1 MESLISV
8 LETALPVF
16 LALGLGMLCRSRN
29 FLTREGIGALKKVVV
44 NLTLPF
50 VLLNAFATAE
60 YSAAALILPL
70 MMFGVCCLA
79 LALGFLIIRLSGMK
93 SRLAPF
99 LASGFEAGMLGYAL
113 FVLLFPEESVSQF
126 ALPDI
131 GQTLFVFTLYKV
143 LLSGKR
149 DIKAIAK
156 DMAATPI
163 LWAVL
168 AGVLIGATGLYGA
181 MQKCRISGI
190 LDASTSFLSAPT
202 GMIILLTVGY
212 DLVIRDIPW
221 KKTAGLIAMRLAV
234 MAVCL
239 GVMILLNRTV
249 LGGMLFEGAAV
260 LMVLLPPPYIIPVF
274 ADEPAERVQ
283 ISSALSALTLV
294 TMILF
299 AGMSVVLGMQ

>member
-29 FLTREGIGALKKVVV
+29 FLTREGIDALKKVVL

-70 MMFGVCCLA
+70 MMFFICCLA
-79 LALGFLIIRLSGMK
+79 LALGFLIIRLTGMK

-149 DIKAIAK
+149 DVKAIAK
-156 DMAATPI
+156 DMATTPI

-168 AGVLIGATGLYGA
+168 TGVLIGATGLYGV
-181 MQKCRISGI
+181 MQKYRISGI

-221 KKTAGLIAMRLAV
+221 KKTGGLIAMRLAV

-249 LGGMLFEGAAV
+249 LSGMLFEGAAV
-260 LMVLLPPPYIIPVF
+260 LMVLLPPPYVIPVF
-274 ADEPAERVQ
+274 ADEPSERVQ
-283 ISSALSALTLV
+283 IASALSALTLV

-299 AGMSVVLGMQ
+299 AVCTVLYQIF